1 MNNFSICSNFRNMII
16 VMEFFPIIS
25 RQINVPITIYQRCIR
40 SSELICY
47 NYINNNNN
55 NNNVFKISH
64 GELLI
69 YSLKEFFFLFYFLAQ
84 SSCEVGI
91 SRSRSRNSCTMRRI
105 KEGGESNVPQKIEN
119 RSPQNN

>member
-1 MNNFSICSNFRNMII
+1 
-16 VMEFFPIIS
+16 MEFFPIIS

-105 KEGGESNVPQKIEN
+105 KEGVNRMFLKKLKTARPKTIEG
-119 RSPQNN
+119 NN